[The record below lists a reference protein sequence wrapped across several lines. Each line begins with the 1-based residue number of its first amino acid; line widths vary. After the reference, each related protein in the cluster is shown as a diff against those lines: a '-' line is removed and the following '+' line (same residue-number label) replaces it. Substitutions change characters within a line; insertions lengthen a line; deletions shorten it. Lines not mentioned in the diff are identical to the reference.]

1 MTRFERELSGA
12 LGTYWKN
19 SAERELEEIR
29 NDLATGKITI
39 DENGVAR
46 NCIGRVLMSDML
58 EKLTYVTDEVDTE
71 ATQAARDVEVT
82 KSLEE
87 YRRNAKPAT
96 SEELAEMQAA
106 FGEGQTV
113 VNILTGERYSL

>member
-19 SAERELEEIR
+19 SAEKELEEIR

-96 SEELAEMQAA
+96 SEELAEMRAA

-113 VNILTGERYSL
+113 VNILTGQRFSL